1 MSSKPSG
8 ESCQELEQLTVEQI
22 TVGKHFRVKS
32 EHGTLTINSSNTILG
47 VWLSRNG
54 KSPEGEQIG
63 MVLQPN
69 VPPYFCV
76 YPKSEYWKR
85 GNKHLPFALSADS
98 LQVPHPD
105 GTVTILPLEKLAAL
119 VKKLAE

>member
-1 MSSKPSG
+1 MSSEESAENGG
-8 ESCQELEQLTVEQI
+8 EVDQLTVEQL
-22 TVGKHFRVKS
+22 TVGKHFKVKS
-32 EHGTLTINSSNTILG
+32 EHGTLTINSSNKILG

-54 KSPEGEQIG
+54 KNSPGEQIG

-76 YPKSEYWKR
+76 YPRSDYR
-85 GNKHLPFALSADS
+85 TSGNNHLPFALSANG

-105 GTVTILPLEKLAAL
+105 GTVTFLPLEKLAAL
-119 VKKLAE
+119 VKQLSE